1 MRVTIAGEQ
10 VELDAA
16 RVRRQL
22 TGRSPEAI
30 RTHWVEIDGVRWPP
44 KQVLALATGIPR
56 TSFISH
62 AAIRGLRRLGFTT
75 SQLPNEITI
84 RAAAD
89 VPCVGNKM
97 HPGLPKSSN
106 PD

>member
-1 MRVTIAGEQ
+1 MRFTIAGEQ

-22 TGRSPEAI
+22 VGRSPEAI
-30 RTHWVEIDGVRWPP
+30 RTHWVEIDGRRWPP

-62 AAIRGLRRLGFTT
+62 TAIRDLRRLGFRT
-75 SQLPNEITI
+75 SQMPQELRKHDGVTFYST
-84 RAAAD
+84 R
-89 VPCVGNKM
+89 
-97 HPGLPKSSN
+97 
-106 PD
+106 

>member
-1 MRVTIAGEQ
+1 MRFTIDGQQ
-10 VELDAA
+10 VDLDAA
-16 RVRRQL
+16 AVRRDL

-62 AAIRGLRRLGFTT
+62 TAIRDLRRLGFRT
-75 SQLPNEITI
+75 SQMPKEYR
-84 RAAAD
+84 RA
-89 VPCVGNKM
+89 
-97 HPGLPKSSN
+97 
-106 PD
+106 